1 MGEQRGQRR
10 GKLPGDTRVV
20 VRRRPKLPRK
30 LGTGALF
37 SACYGNVGSSIYYGL
52 GVTAAFA
59 LGLTPLALVLA
70 GCIFV
75 TTALCYAEGTAA
87 MPQAGGS
94 SSFARRAFN
103 VPAGFFIG
111 WVQLLNYTATVA
123 ISSYTA
129 IAYLGA
135 LGRYVPL
142 LLALDQP
149 VLHVVATV
157 VLVLML
163 IALNVIG
170 IQESSLMNLVLSL
183 VDLSTQLLLVLLGV
197 LLLINVETLIR
208 NVHWGVA
215 PTWGNFLVAVSLGM
229 VTYTGIE
236 TISNMSE
243 EAKNPGRTVPR
254 ATLLVIIAVVI
265 VSAALPTIGVSVFP
279 VHFDPVTHQ
288 YVTALGSPAHRN
300 DPVSAIVGQFQP
312 AWLGQVAQVWVSILA
327 FTILVIGSNAG
338 LIGISR
344 LSYSMASHD
353 LFPKAFARLH
363 PRFQTPYV
371 AIIVFGLVACLLFLT
386 DQIEL
391 MAAVYSL
398 AATFAF
404 SSAHLSVI
412 RLRYVEPDLRRPFK
426 IPLNIRFGRSSIP
439 VLSAIGFFAIA
450 AVFLQLV
457 YQDVERSSLVFLVW
471 LAIGVAAWIGYRRYR
486 RLPLWQPL
494 ARAAQPHRPSRPPGS
509 GPHPRELRVKVA
521 RRPSRG
527 GGADARET
535 PPEGGGEAT
544 GPASGPGPP
553 PPRGDRHRLP
563 RRRRGGS

>member
-1 MGEQRGQRR
+1 M
-10 GKLPGDTRVV
+10 P
-20 VRRRPKLPRK
+20 VRRRTKLPRT

-59 LGLTPLALVLA
+59 LGLTPVALVLA

-94 SSFARRAFN
+94 ASFARRAFN
-103 VPAGFFIG
+103 VPLGFFIG

-123 ISSYTA
+123 ISSFTA
-129 IAYLGA
+129 VAYLGA
-135 LGRYVPL
+135 LGRYVPVL
-142 LLALDQP
+142 STVQQP
-149 VLHVVATV
+149 VLHVIVTVA
-157 VLVLML
+157 LVAAL
-163 IALNVIG
+163 IVINVIG

-183 VDLSTQLLLVLLGV
+183 LDLSTQLLLVLLGA
-197 LLLINVETLIR
+197 LLLINIQTLID
-208 NVHWGVA
+208 NVHLGVA

-243 EAKNPGRTVPR
+243 EARNPGRTVPR
-254 ATLLVIIAVVI
+254 ATFMVILAVIV

-279 VHFDPVTHQ
+279 VHYDPATHQ
-288 YVTALGSPAHRN
+288 FVTALGSPRYRN
-300 DPVSAIVGQFQP
+300 DPVSGIVGQFHP
-312 AWLGQVAQVWVSILA
+312 AWLAQTAQAWVSILA

-344 LSYSMASHD
+344 LSYSLASKD

-371 AIIVFGLVACLLFLT
+371 ALIVFGIAACVLVLT
-386 DQIEL
+386 GQITL

-412 RLRYVEPDLRRPFK
+412 RLRYVERELRRPFK
-426 IPLNIRFGRSSIP
+426 IPLNIPFGRSSIP
-439 VLSAIGFFAIA
+439 VLSALGFFAIA
-450 AVFLQLV
+450 TVFIQLMLENV
-457 YQDVERSSLVFLVW
+457 NDSSLIL
-471 LAIGVAAWIGYRRYR
+471 LAWFAAGILAWVGYRRYR
-486 RLPLWQPL
+486 RAPIWEPLIRTPEARRAGAAGPTLELQPREQRVRVKRRPLPGDEP
-494 ARAAQPHRPSRPPGS
+494 ASDRKSGEVRGAAQRPSGSHRRIPGS
-509 GPHPRELRVKVA
+509 ERF
-521 RRPSRG
+521 
-527 GGADARET
+527 
-535 PPEGGGEAT
+535 
-544 GPASGPGPP
+544 
-553 PPRGDRHRLP
+553 RLP
-563 RRRRGGS
+563 RRPRRPS